1 MERSKGEP
9 EPRKRPVNRRTFLGL
24 LLGAAATVAGVV
36 SLDSIL
42 PKNTGPE
49 TIDST
54 AAATPAPTATALTST
69 VTQTASSTST
79 SFSSGTNVAQVVV
92 VKGAA
97 NTDPQLLVNK
107 ALEAL
112 GGVENLVPAGTNIL
126 IKPNVGFYETDATT
140 DPRITAA
147 VVKALKGTQPGQ
159 IVVGESSL
167 RGVDTQ
173 YAMQTTGTK
182 SLAEAAGADVK
193 DLTKDAVVTV
203 AIPNGVA
210 IKSVEVFKTARD
222 SFIVSVPRL
231 KRHTDTT
238 VTISMK
244 NLIGIVPDSEKG
256 RFHQTNLSQCVADL
270 NSVLRPK
277 LVIVDA
283 TKAMTKSGP
292 SGGVMVDLNLVIA
305 STDPVAAD
313 VIAAQQLFQAEGLTD
328 TSSAVGNI
336 VHIQD
341 AAKIGVGVADPSRI
355 QVLNLSVG

>member
-1 MERSKGEP
+1 MERSNSKSES
-9 EPRKRPVNRRTFLGL
+9 RKRPVNRRVFLGL
-24 LLGAAATVAGVV
+24 LLGAAAVAGVV
-36 SLDSIL
+36 SFDSIL
-42 PKNTGPE
+42 SKNAEPE
-49 TIDST
+49 ASAST
-54 AAATPAPTATALTST
+54 AAAVPTST
-69 VTQTASSTST
+69 TIALSPTVTKTVASTST
-79 SFSSGTNVAQVVV
+79 SLSSETNVAQVVV

-97 NTDPQLLVNK
+97 NTDPQLLVDK

-126 IKPNVGFYETDATT
+126 VKPNVGFYETDATT

-147 VVKALKGTQPGQ
+147 VVKALKAAQPGQ

-167 RGVDTQ
+167 RGVDTT
-173 YAMQTTGTK
+173 YAFQTTGTK
-182 SLAEAAGADVK
+182 SLAEAAGAEVK
-193 DLTKDAVVTV
+193 DLTKDSVVSLV
-203 AIPNGVA
+203 IPNGVA
-210 IKSVEVFKTARD
+210 IKSVQVFKTARD

-244 NLIGIVPDSEKG
+244 NMIGTVPDSEKG
-256 RFHQTNLSQCVADL
+256 RFHQTNVDQCVADL
-270 NSVLRPK
+270 NSALRPR

-292 SGGVMVDLNLVIA
+292 SGGVMVDLNTVIA

-313 VIAAQQLFQAEGLTD
+313 VIAAEQLFQAEGLTD
-328 TSSAVGNI
+328 TAGAVGNI
-336 VHIQD
+336 VHIEA

-355 QVLNLSVG
+355 QVLNLSLG